1 MKLNLFYH
9 FYVCPIAG
17 RTNKMFRGTDEVGL
31 YYNWSKT
38 SQFNQKAIVKNLI
51 IFLRNNYFRRQRI
64 PGLHARL
71 QKVFLK
77 FSKQVGHLPKRF
89 SGILNWRWLS
99 SSWDLEQHS
108 LTPSLVF
115 PSSFGSSFLFWY
127 LAIRSFANVGHSAW
141 SILIVSWSART
152 IHILR
157 Y

>member
-1 MKLNLFYH
+1 MQSESNVLKLVYH
-9 FYVCPIAG
+9 IN
-17 RTNKMFRGTDEVGL
+17 RNKYFH
-31 YYNWSKT
+31 WK
-38 SQFNQKAIVKNLI
+38 IV
-51 IFLRNNYFRRQRI
+51 

-77 FSKQVGHLPKRF
+77 FSKHVGHLPKRF

-99 SSWDLEQHS
+99 SNWDLEQHN

-127 LAIRSFANVGHSAW
+127 LAISSFANVGHSAW

-152 IHILR
+152 IHIHGYQIFIEHVIHNITLFLCR
-157 Y
+157 IELLILTWLSIIKTI